1 MTTVIGMMI
10 VVISSFVVNTAIGLN
25 ERASMAL
32 ALVAGLAFLSI
43 VVGGKK

>member
-1 MTTVIGMMI
+1 MTTVIGLMI
-10 VVISSFVVNTAIGLN
+10 VVISSFVVNTATGLN
-25 ERASMAL
+25 ESVSMAL